1 MSLFSYLSLRLLKW
15 KSNNNLH
22 IHQWQMYHLFYYI
35 SLILIS
41 FQNKSPN
48 SMQEPR
54 LTTIIN
60 TRQGYSPL
68 FSLSHYTHEYQANSD
83 IQNTFYHY
91 LHVIISSNILIP
103 NYSQLLQKEKQEK
116 DGEHFISNLSFKLPS
131 GACFPVLHSATIE
144 NTPCSFTSYINIT
157 K

>member
-60 TRQGYSPL
+60 TIKGYSPL
-68 FSLSHYTHEYQANSD
+68 SLFSHYTHEYQSNSD
-83 IQNTFYHY
+83 IQNAFYHY

-116 DGEHFISNLSFKLPS
+116 DGRHFISNLSSKLPS
-131 GACFPVLHSATIE
+131 GAYFPVLHSATIE
-144 NTPCSFTSYINIT
+144 NTPCLLPI
-157 K
+157 

>member
-54 LTTIIN
+54 
-60 TRQGYSPL
+60 
-68 FSLSHYTHEYQANSD
+68 
-83 IQNTFYHY
+83 QNTFYHY